1 MFNESVQYLRS
12 ASDPVKTIILG
23 GLLLV
28 LSPLLLPAFTVTGYI
43 LEVIRRTS
51 NGNDEP
57 PAFAAW
63 VDTTVDGAKASVIV
77 FVYLVVPAMVLA
89 IAGAIAAVFALSASS
104 LPPRLATLSGVI
116 GIGVVVLVGLF
127 GVIVAL
133 AGMYISPAAI
143 ARYADTG
150 RIRDGF
156 AIRTLWP
163 VLVDRTYAIGW
174 LTATV
179 VLVAGGIV
187 SGLVSAIPVAGFIA
201 AAFVSFYA
209 IVAAYYVIGH
219 TWADV
224 RPETTIQDGHT
235 PSEQPAI

>member
-1 MFNESVQYLRS
+1 MFTESLHYLRS
-12 ASDPVKTIILG
+12 STDPVKTILIG
-23 GLLLV
+23 GLLLI
-28 LSPLLLPAFTVTGYI
+28 LSPLLLPVFTVTGYI

-51 NGNDEP
+51 SGNDEP
-57 PAFAAW
+57 PAFEAW
-63 VDTTVDGAKASVIV
+63 VDTTVDGAKASIIA
-77 FVYLVVPAMVLA
+77 FVYLVAPAIVLA
-89 IAGAIAAVFALSASS
+89 IAGVIAAVSVMSASS

-116 GIGVVVLVGLF
+116 GLGVVVLVGLF
-127 GVIVAL
+127 GVVIAL

-163 VLVDRTYAIGW
+163 ALVDRTYAMGW
-174 LTATV
+174 LTAA
-179 VLVAGGIV
+179 VLIIVGGIV

-209 IVAAYYVIGH
+209 LVAAYYVIGH

-224 RPETTIQDGHT
+224 RPETTMQDGLSST
-235 PSEQPAI
+235 EQPAV

>member
-12 ASDPVKTIILG
+12 STDPVKTILIG
-23 GLLLV
+23 GLLLI
-28 LSPLLLPAFTVTGYI
+28 LSPLLLPVFTVTGYI

-57 PAFAAW
+57 PAFEAW

-77 FVYLVVPAMVLA
+77 FVYLVLPALILT
-89 IAGAIAAVFALSASS
+89 IAAAIAAVSVLSASS
-104 LPPRLATLSGVI
+104 LPPRLATLSGVV
-116 GIGVVVLVGLF
+116 GFGVVVLVGLF
-127 GVIVAL
+127 GVVIAL

-143 ARYADTG
+143 AHYADTG

-163 VLVDRTYAIGW
+163 ALVDRTYAMGW
-174 LTATV
+174 LTAAA
-179 VLVAGGIV
+179 LIIAGGIV
-187 SGLVSAIPVAGFIA
+187 SGLVGAIPVAGFIA

-209 IVAAYYVIGH
+209 VVAAYYVIGH

-224 RPETTIQDGHT
+224 RPETTMQDGLT
-235 PSEQPAI
+235 PTEQPAV

>member
-12 ASDPVKTIILG
+12 STDPVKTILIG
-23 GLLLV
+23 GLLLI
-28 LSPLLLPAFTVTGYI
+28 LSPLLLPVFTVTGYI

-51 NGNDEP
+51 SGNDEP
-57 PAFAAW
+57 PAFEAW

-77 FVYLVVPAMVLA
+77 FVYLVLPALILT
-89 IAGAIAAVFALSASS
+89 IAAAIAAVSVLSASS
-104 LPPRLATLSGVI
+104 LPPRLATLSGVV
-116 GIGVVVLVGLF
+116 GFGVVVLVGLF
-127 GVIVAL
+127 GVVIAL

-143 ARYADTG
+143 AHYADTG

-163 VLVDRTYAIGW
+163 ALVDRTYAMGW
-174 LTATV
+174 LTAAA
-179 VLVAGGIV
+179 LIIAGGIV
-187 SGLVSAIPVAGFIA
+187 SGLVGAIPVAGFIA

-209 IVAAYYVIGH
+209 VVAAYYVIGH

-224 RPETTIQDGHT
+224 RPETTMQDGHT
-235 PSEQPAI
+235 PTEQPAV